1 MTNRKND
8 IKPKKLTDHITY
20 RIIDNTIYLFQE
32 KEDILDDE
40 LKTAFK
46 KLSLMIDDYDIYYIN
61 ISAKKI
67 EDRKEFY
74 QKLGF
79 TLSYYDVN
87 KLNKLYAG
95 NKNKSLYKCYGIMT
109 KKDFFDGMNESKKNE
124 YSENKMIVSSNSGYV
139 SNLLLLFGGIIL
151 LCYFCIEGAIYL
163 VK

>member
-1 MTNRKND
+1 MNKVAKIGFWGYPDPDTIKKVKSDYPNAEWIDLDIDFYYPKTNILPESYCKIIRN
-8 IKPKKLTDHITY
+8 
-20 RIIDNTIYLFQE
+20 IIDNTIYLFQE

-40 LKTAFK
+40 LKTACK

-95 NKNKSLYKCYGIMT
+95 NKNKSLYLNI
-109 KKDFFDGMNESKKNE
+109 S
-124 YSENKMIVSSNSGYV
+124 
-139 SNLLLLFGGIIL
+139 
-151 LCYFCIEGAIYL
+151 
-163 VK
+163 